1 MENTRLKEIIKE
13 ISSFNYNDK
22 KELYSQLFSTGYMG
36 GDVLDDKLVLLSLV
50 SLSYLRLKEQNKNIT
65 PIQILEKITKEPKG
79 TLMYQ
84 TLEAL
89 SILVEDLSY
98 GHKTASSCGLKSSEE
113 IINKI
118 KELINTWIPF

>member
-1 MENTRLKEIIKE
+1 MENTRVKELVNE
-13 ISSFNYNDK
+13 INSFSYKDK

-36 GDVLDDKLVLLSLV
+36 GDALDDKLVLV
-50 SLSYLRLKEQNKNIT
+50 SLISLTYLKLKEKNNAVT